1 MEWIY
6 KGSLV
11 FWLKR
16 VLQHF
21 PLVRYCATGTSV
33 FSWINCLLS
42 FSTQSLLPAF
52 CSLLSQ
58 AQVDMLFYRTVLAAL
73 LTLGHFARGFP
84 EPLDRR
90 EASAEPASQ
99 LNARQVA
106 VNTFDYTPTNGPLT
120 WFTLPNSRLCREGK
134 NQSPIL
140 LDSSIGLTSAGAL
153 SFKATNSEGK
163 LENKGTAIEV
173 VDVEGSLV
181 YQGLTYKLI
190 NFHFHT
196 PSEHRINKEHYPVEM
211 HMVHQDKSGK
221 TAVLGFV
228 IQLSTTRYSAL
239 PYVALQ
245 KVSQIGPGQTTTTS
259 RLDFTEIIDYVKTK
273 RFYQYGGSLTTPPC
287 SEGLRWFVG
296 TEPLY
301 LDVGTYNALK
311 AAVKYNSRIIQN
323 APGKPNVIEVA
334 CSSGYA

>member
-1 MEWIY
+1 
-6 KGSLV
+6 LNA
-11 FWLKR
+11 F
-16 VLQHF
+16 
-21 PLVRYCATGTSV
+21 
-33 FSWINCLLS
+33 FS
-42 FSTQSLLPAF
+42 A
-52 CSLLSQ
+52 LSQ
-58 AQVDMLFYRTVLAAL
+58 VQVDMLFHRTLPLLFLASSHCAC
-73 LTLGHFARGFP
+73 GFP
-84 EPLDRR
+84 EPLHHR
-90 EASAEPASQ
+90 EASAEPNSE

-106 VNTFDYTPTNGPLT
+106 VNAFDYIPTNGPLT
-120 WFTLPNSRLCREGK
+120 WFTLPNSRLCKEGR

-140 LDSSIGLTSAGAL
+140 LDSRIGQTSVGSL
-153 SFKATNSEGK
+153 SFRATNSEGK

-181 YQGLTYKLI
+181 YQGNTYKLV

-211 HMVHQDKSGK
+211 HMVHQTSSGM

-239 PYVALQ
+239 PYVALR
-245 KVSQIGPGQTTTTS
+245 KVSQIAPGQTITTS
-259 RLDFTEIIDYVKTK
+259 QLNFAEIIEYVRTK

-287 SEGLRWFVG
+287 SEGLQWFVG

-311 AAVKYNSRIIQN
+311 AAVKFNSRIIQN
-323 APGKPNVIEVA
+323 QPGQPNVIQVA
-334 CSSGYA
+334 CSTP